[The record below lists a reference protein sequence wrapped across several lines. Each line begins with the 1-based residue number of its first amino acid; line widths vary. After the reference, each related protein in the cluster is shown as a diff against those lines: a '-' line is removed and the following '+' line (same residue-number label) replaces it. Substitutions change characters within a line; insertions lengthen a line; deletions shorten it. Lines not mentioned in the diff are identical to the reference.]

1 MNSIAIHIMSAVL
14 AFSFLFSCKGKTK
27 EPEEKPMDKP
37 ALCADAIF
45 TNGKI
50 WTVSA
55 SMPEAEAFSIKDG
68 KFLMV
73 GSTDE
78 VLAHKCD
85 STGMHDLEGRRVLPG
100 LIDSHAHFTSLG
112 LMDNILDLTNAASAE
127 EVAGIVKQAAG
138 KFSRDQWIVGRG
150 WDQNEW
156 EEKKFPDRKILDAV
170 ESSRPVFLERVDGH
184 AVWVNTKALEL
195 AGISASTAD
204 EQGGQIIRRSS
215 GDPTGV
221 LVDSAMIPVEKLI
234 QPAGRAEKKEAIK
247 MAVDKCLSAGLTMVH
262 DAGVHGQIIE
272 LYRELINENA
282 FPFRIYT
289 MISCPGGDCA
299 ELMARGPVVGW
310 KDKLWV
316 RAVKL
321 YSDGALGS
329 RGAALLEPYSD
340 DPDNSGRLAMS
351 AEDLEKA
358 IMEVVG
364 KGFQPGVHS
373 IGDKSARILIDV
385 YEKAAKKYPGKDIRP
400 RIEHAQVVTFEDI
413 KRLGKLGIVAAM
425 QPIHCTSDM
434 KWAQHRLGPERSKYA
449 YAWRKVLESGATLCS
464 GTDFPVES
472 HNPFLGLHAAVTRQ
486 DQSGLPEG
494 GWHFDNAMTMEEA
507 IESYTLAGAKASFN
521 ENILGS
527 IEEGKL
533 ADFVVLDKDIFSVPA
548 DEIHRIS
555 AFMTVVGGQI
565 AYGR

>member
-1 MNSIAIHIMSAVL
+1 MNSIAIHVISAVL
-14 AFSFLFSCKGKTK
+14 AVSLLASCRGKRK
-27 EPEEKPMDKP
+27 KPEEKPMDKP

-50 WTVSA
+50 FTVSA
-55 SMPEAEAFSIKDG
+55 SMPEAGAFSIKDG
-68 KFLMV
+68 KFLKV
-73 GSTDE
+73 GSTGD
-78 VLAHKCD
+78 VLAHKCA

-112 LMDNILDLTNAASAE
+112 LTDNILDLANAASAE

-138 KFSRDQWIVGRG
+138 KFSRDQWIMGRG

-195 AGISASTAD
+195 AGIDASTAD
-204 EQGGQIIRRSS
+204 ERGGQIIRRSS

-234 QPAGRAEKKEAIK
+234 QPAGRAEKKAAIK
-247 MAVDKCLSAGLTMVH
+247 RAVDKCLSAGLTMVH
-262 DAGVHGQIIE
+262 AAGVHGEIIE
-272 LYRELINENA
+272 LYRELIDENA
-282 FPFRIYT
+282 FPFRIYA
-289 MISCPGGDCA
+289 MISCPGEDCA
-299 ELMARGPVVGW
+299 ELMAKGPVIGW
-310 KDKLWV
+310 KDRLWV

-340 DPDNSGRLAMS
+340 EPDNSGQLAMTPES
-351 AEDLEKA
+351 LEKA
-358 IMEVVG
+358 VMEVID

-373 IGDKSARILIDV
+373 IGDRSARILIDI
-385 YEKAAKKYPGKDIRP
+385 YEKATAKHPGKDIRP
-400 RIEHAQVVTFEDI
+400 RIEHAQVVTLEDI
-413 KRLGKLGIVAAM
+413 KRIGKLGVVAAM

-434 KWAQHRLGPERSKYA
+434 KWAQDRLGPERSNYA
-449 YAWRKVLESGATLCS
+449 YAWRKVLESGALLCS

-472 HNPFLGLHAAVTRQ
+472 HNPFPGLHAAVTRQ
-486 DQSGLPEG
+486 ASSGFPEG
-494 GWHFDNAMTMEEA
+494 GWHPENAMTLEEA
-507 IESYTLAGAKASFN
+507 IESYTLSGAKASFN
-521 ENILGS
+521 EKILGS
-527 IEEGKL
+527 IEEGKF
-533 ADFVVLDKDIFSVPA
+533 ADFVVLDKDIFTVPA
-548 DEIHRIS
+548 NEIHSIS
-555 AFMTVVGGQI
+555 SFMTVVGGQI
-565 AYGR
+565 AYRK